1 MKERQV
7 ALRECAPIIPAYTI
21 LGIAFGVMMQ
31 AAGYHMLWSVLAAVF
46 IYAGS
51 MQIVMVSLLVAGLP
65 PYALAVMTFFINAR
79 HMFYGV
85 AFVERFRRMGAKYLY
100 MVLSLTDEVYSV
112 LCSIRYPEGLD
123 EQRIDFFISLIC
135 HVTWVIGCTVG
146 AIGGQLIPFDMHGIE
161 FSATAFFVV
170 VVVNQWS
177 QFQSKIPA
185 LAGFASGIFFRLVLG
200 ADNFILPALSV
211 SLVVLAALRGQVERQ
226 QQEVS
231 P

>member
-1 MKERQV
+1 VKERQV

-21 LGIAFGVMMQ
+21 MGIAFGVMMQ
-31 AAGYHMLWSVLAAVF
+31 AAGYHMIWSILAAVF

-51 MQIVMVSLLVAGLP
+51 MQILMVSLLVAGLP

-85 AFVERFRRMGAKYLY
+85 AFVERFRRMGKKYIY

-112 LCSIRYPEGLD
+112 LCSIQYPEGLD
-123 EQRIDFFISLIC
+123 EQRIDFLISLIC
-135 HVTWVIGCTVG
+135 HLTWIAGCTVG
-146 AIGGQLIPFDMHGIE
+146 AIGGQLLPFDLSGVE

-177 QFQSKIPA
+177 QFKSKIPA
-185 LAGFASGIFFRLVLG
+185 LAGFVSGIFFRLVLG

-211 SLVVLAALRGQVERQ
+211 SLVVLAALRTQVERQ
-226 QQEVS
+226 QEVS
-231 P
+231 L

>member
-1 MKERQV
+1 VRERQV
-7 ALRECAPIIPAYTI
+7 ALRESAPIIPAYTI

-85 AFVERFRRMGAKYLY
+85 AFVERFRRMGKKYPY

-112 LCSIRYPEGLD
+112 LCSIRYPAGLD
-123 EQRIDFFISLIC
+123 EQRIDFLISLTC
-135 HVTWVIGCTVG
+135 HVTWIAGCTIG
-146 AIGGQLIPFDMHGIE
+146 AIGGRLIPFDMHGIE

-177 QFQSKIPA
+177 QFKSKIPV

-211 SLVVLAALRGQVERQ
+211 SLIVLAVLRSRVERQ
-226 QQEVS
+226 QQEVDA
-231 P
+231 